1 MQNYFFQLPLNK
13 IDLNAILFFMKIC
26 MITNAFSLEKTT
38 PPKKIGGAEACVERI
53 CKSLLLKNH
62 NILVITQRPF
72 EGLRSLLPK
81 KETREGLT
89 IYSFYPLN
97 IFSIYYTHKKTLL
110 QKGLWR
116 LIDLINPLPAIIV
129 YGIIHKE
136 RPCLIHNHILH
147 GFSPLFLLR
156 LLKRTKI
163 PLIQTLHTYGFLCL
177 RCNLLRHNNQLCLN
191 MPLPCRLFVFLC
203 RALVDSLPDV
213 VISPSVFCLGIYEK
227 YRFFARA
234 KKMVLANGIE
244 TYASNPHQEIKNSQ
258 VDFKVLSAG
267 RLVPEKGVDVL
278 IRAFKKLSLLKAGL
292 TIVGEGAAE
301 PYLKQLASGD
311 RRIRFAGKISWE
323 ELKELYKAAD
333 VTVVPSVY
341 YEILGNVILESMSH
355 GTPVIGSR
363 IGGIAELIQEGCNG
377 YLFAPGNADEL
388 KVILQRLIDNPQQL
402 KIMGKNAFIFA
413 KRYDIQNHVDA
424 LEKLYLSTQNAYA

>member
-1 MQNYFFQLPLNK
+1 
-13 IDLNAILFFMKIC
+13 

-38 PPKKIGGAEACVERI
+38 PPKKIGGAEACAERI

-62 NILVITQRPF
+62 DILVITQHPF

-81 KETREGLT
+81 KETQEGLT

-110 QKGLWR
+110 QKGIWR
-116 LIDLINPLPAIIV
+116 LIDLINPLPAILV
-129 YGIIHKE
+129 YGIIRKE
-136 RPCLIHNHILH
+136 KPCLIHNHILH

-163 PLIQTLHTYGFLCL
+163 PLIQTLHTYGYLCL
-177 RCNLLRHNNQLCLN
+177 RCNLLRHNNRVCLK

-244 TYASNPHQEIKNSQ
+244 TYSSNPHQEIRDSQ
-258 VDFKVLSAG
+258 VHFKVLYAG

-341 YEILGNVILESMSH
+341 YEILGNVVLESMSH

-363 IGGIAELIQEGCNG
+363 IGGIAELIQEGFNG

-388 KVILQRLIDNPQQL
+388 KVILQRLMDNPQQL
-402 KIMGKNAFIFA
+402 KIMAENAFNSA
-413 KRYDIQNHVDA
+413 KKYDIQNHVNA
-424 LEKLYLSTQNAYA
+424 LEKIYPAPLTRCGVYLNTQNA